1 MQDGTVEFFKNI
13 LVILSASAVN
23 LKELSKDFVNNLNNE
38 TKEKLSKE
46 NITDHDRY
54 ILNHKINVLKDIG
67 V

>member
-1 MQDGTVEFFKNI
+1 VQDGTVEFFKNI

>member
-13 LVILSASAVN
+13 LVILSALAVN